1 MVIRSTEKSTCGP
14 KLHSAVQSAVHGMPS
29 CSKDTTTSLQVSLKI
44 CDQKN
49 KPNCLKTDKSDWA
62 KTFFHFNLTIVLS
75 GHMTI
80 LLKFYLRH
88 QKWPK
93 LAPNS
98 PTMDRKSPEITWT
111 SGISIPVRIL
121 PLLQKSGKLSVFRS
135 YNPKFHNL
143 EPKCGSQKSYNF
155 LSHGPLLIPPYPPD
169 APQGSGGQKL
179 PKCIPSSLMMIVNAK
194 KPFRHIFFQLECTCS
209 G

>member
-1 MVIRSTEKSTCGP
+1 MVIMVIRSTEKSTCGP
-14 KLHSAVQSAVHGMPS
+14 KLHSAVHGMPS

-62 KTFFHFNLTIVLS
+62 KTFFHFNLTVVLS

-98 PTMDRKSPEITWT
+98 PTMAENGLKLPEHLEYPSPLEFCP
-111 SGISIPVRIL
+111 SS
-121 PLLQKSGKLSVFRS
+121 K
-135 YNPKFHNL
+135 NL
-143 EPKCGSQKSYNF
+143 EN
-155 LSHGPLLIPPYPPD
+155 
-169 APQGSGGQKL
+169 
-179 PKCIPSSLMMIVNAK
+179 
-194 KPFRHIFFQLECTCS
+194 
-209 G
+209 